1 MTNTLTRALGATGT
15 ARRHLPVLALALA
28 LLAPA
33 PAAFAEPRE
42 LKVDL
47 THTSVNW
54 FIGHGGFSMV
64 IGQFR
69 AINEV
74 KVVFDPE
81 DVSKSSVSAVIDAAS
96 LDSNH
101 YFRDNYIR
109 SDTFLDVRQ
118 FPTITFTSTEIAATG
133 EKTGTM
139 TGDLTLRGVTKPVTF
154 DVTWNGSGPH
164 LSGKYQIDGFTA
176 TTKVNRQD
184 FGISAFSPWVAD
196 EVEILIQIEG
206 NYGYQQ

>member
-1 MTNTLTRALGATGT
+1 MTHFDRLIPETLWRSVAAFGVAAAL
-15 ARRHLPVLALALA
+15 VLAT
-28 LLAPA
+28 
-33 PAAFAEPRE
+33 PAAQAEPRALE
-42 LKVDL
+42 VDL
-47 THTSVNW
+47 THTSVH
-54 FIGHGGFSMV
+54 FLIGHGGFSKV

-69 AINEV
+69 SITAAAV
-74 KVVFDPE
+74 TFDPE
-81 DVSKSSVSAVIDAAS
+81 NVANSSVSATIDAAS

-101 YFRDNYIR
+101 YFRDNYTR

-118 FPTITFTSTEIAATG
+118 FPTITFASTAVAAAG

-164 LSGKYQIDGFTA
+164 LSGKYQIDGFEA
-176 TTKVNRQD
+176 RTTIKRSE
-184 FGISAFSPWVAD
+184 FGMDKFLPWVAD

-206 NYGYQQ
+206 TWGKEG